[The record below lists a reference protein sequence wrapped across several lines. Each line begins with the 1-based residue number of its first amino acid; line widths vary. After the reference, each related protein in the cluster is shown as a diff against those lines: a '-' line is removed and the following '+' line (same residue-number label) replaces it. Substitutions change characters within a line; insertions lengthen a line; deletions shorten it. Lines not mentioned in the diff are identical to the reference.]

1 MTKAL
6 DSSLIAAGFLYIHW
20 NALIPKATKAEFAS
34 FCLDNR
40 LREMAI
46 FMTLSKWGKDPLN

>member
-6 DSSLIAAGFLYIHW
+6 DSSLIAARFLYIHR
-20 NALIPKATKAEFAS
+20 NALIPKATKEFAS

-40 LREMAI
+40 LRQRAI
-46 FMTLSKWGKDPLN
+46 FMSLSKWGKDPLN